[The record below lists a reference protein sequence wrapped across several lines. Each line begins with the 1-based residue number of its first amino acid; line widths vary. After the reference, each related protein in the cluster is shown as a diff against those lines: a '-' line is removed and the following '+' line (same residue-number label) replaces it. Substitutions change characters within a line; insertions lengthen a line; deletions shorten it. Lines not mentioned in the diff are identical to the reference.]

1 MIAILKEMDYIF
13 LSRSFYVFIQHI
25 MERINRLFMLKLNTV
40 IFKRRILQMKI
51 SLKVKFE
58 LFSKYMKGSLI

>member
-13 LSRSFYVFIQHI
+13 LSRSFYVFIQHV
-25 MERINRLFMLKLNTV
+25 MERINRLFMLNSV
-40 IFKRRILQMKI
+40 IFKRRILQVKI